1 MRWTLYTRFAKKG
14 QYGGVTEY
22 VTFDTKTDAVAYAK
36 RHGLT
41 IGKIPGTRFTL
52 ATREYAAAKG
62 VPLAPADAR
71 RSRK

>member
-22 VTFDTKTDAVAYAK
+22 VAFDTKTDAVAYAK
-36 RHGLT
+36 RHGL
-41 IGKIPGTRFTL
+41 TRFTL